1 LIILIG
7 IVLYV
12 VLGLQ
17 ILTFK
22 QLFRNIPRDSALI
35 SSDGVLLGIVLM
47 CQFLTFK
54 KTLLRNTP
62 RRKRRRTME
71 GALIGIE
78 AMSLAI
84 VGGKLIQTYMAL

>member
-17 ILTFK
+17 IL
-22 QLFRNIPRDSALI
+22 
-35 SSDGVLLGIVLM
+35 SDGVLLGIVLM

-84 VGGKLIQTYMAL
+84 VGGKFIQTYTTL